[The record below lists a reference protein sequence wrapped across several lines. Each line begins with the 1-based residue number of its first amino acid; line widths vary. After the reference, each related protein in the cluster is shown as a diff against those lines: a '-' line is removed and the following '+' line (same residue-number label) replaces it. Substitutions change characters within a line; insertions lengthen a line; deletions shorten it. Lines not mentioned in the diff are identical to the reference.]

1 MSVSSSS
8 VASVT
13 DMTRVF
19 VGVGSNID
27 RKDSIRAGINE
38 LRNTF
43 GKLLISEVYES
54 PAYGFE
60 GDNFYNLVV
69 AFDTEMSPE
78 SLMQELHGIE
88 DRFGRDRKTP
98 RFSSRILDLDMLLY
112 GDMIRHEE
120 GLDIPREDIL
130 KYAFV
135 LCPLAGIAGQMKHPE
150 TGETFESL
158 WQAFDRSGQMLW
170 PVQLTFDD

>member
-1 MSVSSSS
+1 MPR
-8 VASVT
+8 A
-13 DMTRVF
+13 F

-27 RKDSIRAGINE
+27 REDSIRAGVNE

-43 GKLLISEVYES
+43 GKLIISEVYES

-78 SLMQELHGIE
+78 SLTRALHGIE
-88 DRFGRDRKTP
+88 DRFGRDRKIP
-98 RFSSRILDLDMLLY
+98 RFSSRILDLDLLLY
-112 GDMIRHEE
+112 GDMIRHKE
-120 GLDIPREDIL
+120 GLDIPREDII

-135 LCPLAGIAGQMKHPE
+135 LRPLAGIAGAMKHPE

-158 WQAFDRSGQMLW
+158 WEAFDRPDQILW